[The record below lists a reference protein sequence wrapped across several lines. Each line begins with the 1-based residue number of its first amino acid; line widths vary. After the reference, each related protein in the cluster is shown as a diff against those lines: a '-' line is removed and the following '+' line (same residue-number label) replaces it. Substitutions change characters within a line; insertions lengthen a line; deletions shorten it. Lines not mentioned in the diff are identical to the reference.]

1 MAKLRLLTFNV
12 AHARGT
18 LPVHQGLRSAVRIR
32 RNLLKIAALIRKV
45 KADIVAVQEVDENS
59 SWNGRYNHL
68 TFLSE
73 HSDLPFTAIGLTNQR
88 AGRYPL
94 NYGNG
99 VLSRWPIRHAES
111 KTFGPSQL
119 GGKGFLHVE
128 AEVSAGRHLPLINLH
143 LHHASRKQRLL
154 QAGVVMKFITQRTA
168 ERGGHWIAPPIICG
182 DFNNAAHM
190 PDATAMLL
198 GYCEETNNYTLLPK
212 TGRTFPA
219 ALPTFSLDFMLLP
232 QEYQVAHSEIVRCYL
247 SDHLPVLV
255 EFETDAVGA

>member
-1 MAKLRLLTFNV
+1 MRLLTFNV

-45 KADIVAVQEVDENS
+45 QADIVAVQEIDEYS
-59 SWNGRYNHL
+59 GWNGRYNHL

-73 HSDLPFTAIGLTNQR
+73 HCGLPFTAMGLTNQR

-111 KTFGPSQL
+111 KTFGASRL
-119 GGKGFLHVE
+119 GGKGFLLVE
-128 AEVSAGRHLPLINLH
+128 TEVSARRCLPLINLH
-143 LHHASRKQRLL
+143 LHHASRKQRLI
-154 QAGVVMKFITQRTA
+154 QAGVIMKFITQRAA
-168 ERGGHWIAPPIICG
+168 ERRSHWTAPPILCG
-182 DFNNAAHM
+182 DFNNAAHL
-190 PDATAMLL
+190 PDATGMLL
-198 GYCEETNNYTLLPK
+198 GFCEQTNNYSLLPK

-219 ALPTFSLDFMLLP
+219 ALPAFALDYVLLP
-232 QEYQVAHSEIVRCYL
+232 EEYRVVHSEIVRCYL
-247 SDHLPVLV
+247 SDHRPVLV
-255 EFETDAVGA
+255 EFQLEEHPA